1 MSAKAATLAKNNEHA
16 RTVAQEQSQLS
27 QSKLSEMT
35 NTVTGRLAKA
45 DAARTTLVEKKAA
58 ASGEHVEHA
67 KAVAAEQ
74 KQLKEAALSE
84 KKKALDAKSAAADLV
99 FRVFLGRFRCFL
111 VRFKWF

>member
-67 KAVAAEQ
+67 KATLVPVLMDSSRASFRPSGS
-74 KQLKEAALSE
+74 LSFLILSFAKIA
-84 KKKALDAKSAAADLV
+84 KKNENK
-99 FRVFLGRFRCFL
+99 
-111 VRFKWF
+111 